1 MAMPIWLRVATVITL
16 IILRLR
22 KRRLLHWSRGRIL
35 STSLEDLV
43 EFPAV
48 EPNTTALRAI
58 VNLDALSLTHHEGN
72 LTDRTWHTGGAGHR
86 WTS

>member
-1 MAMPIWLRVATVITL
+1 MAL
-16 IILRLR
+16 IILRPCKGGLLYWSGGW
-22 KRRLLHWSRGRIL
+22 RLLG
-35 STSLEDLV
+35 TSLEDLV

-72 LTDRTWHTGGAGHR
+72 LTDGTRHTGGAGHR
-86 WTS
+86 RTS